1 MGADTETLDPLPLPD
16 GLRSRMIAGVNGL
29 DVHVLE
35 AGEPRRPA
43 LILLHG
49 FPELAFSWRYVMPAL
64 AEAGYYVVAPDMR
77 GFGRTTGADHRYEG
91 DLTGFQLTNC
101 VTDVLALREALDVRQ
116 VAAVVG
122 HDMGAQVAG
131 ACALIRPDIFPAV
144 VMMSAPWGGP
154 PPLAPPPAFDFAAA
168 LAALDPPRKHYA
180 WYYSGPDAAAE
191 MDGCPEGVHAFLRA
205 YYHVKSGDWTANAPH
220 VLPDRSPRSFG
231 LLPTYYVME
240 LGKGMAETVRPAMP
254 SPGEVAA
261 NRWLPDADLA
271 VYAAEYGR
279 VGFQGG
285 LQWYRIL
292 TTPGLNGDMGV
303 FAGRTLDVPARFIGG
318 ERDWGI
324 HQTPGALE
332 ALKTRLCT
340 RYLDC
345 PLVEGAG
352 HWVQQETP
360 GAVVGLLL
368 DFLADAR

>member
-1 MGADTETLDPLPLPD
+1 MGADTTQLEPLPLPA
-16 GLRSRMIAGVNGL
+16 GIRSRMVAGVNGL
-29 DVHVLE
+29 DMHVLE
-35 AGEPRRPA
+35 AGEAGRPA

-64 AEAGYYVVAPDMR
+64 ADAGYHLVAPDMR
-77 GFGRTTGADHRYEG
+77 GFGRTTGADARYGG
-91 DLTGFQLTNC
+91 DLSGFRLLNC
-101 VTDVLALREALDVRQ
+101 VTDVLALVKALGIAK

-131 ACALIRPDIFPAV
+131 ACALIRPDVFPAV

-154 PPLAPPPAFDFAAA
+154 PSLTPPAAYDFAGA

-191 MDGCPEGVHAFLRA
+191 MDHSPQGVHAFLRA
-205 YYHVKSGDWTANAPH
+205 YYHVKSGDWTANAPYP
-220 VLPDRSPRSFG
+220 LPDRSARSFG
-231 LLPTYYVME
+231 LLPTYYVMKRDE
-240 LGKGMAETVRPAMP
+240 GMAQTVRPAMP
-254 SPGEVAA
+254 TAEDIAA
-261 NRWLPDADLA
+261 CRWLPEADLA

-279 VGFQGG
+279 TGFQGG

-292 TTPGLNGDMGV
+292 TAPEQQAEMRL
-303 FAGRTLDVPARFIGG
+303 FAGRTIDVPARFIAG

-345 PLVEGAG
+345 PPVPGAG
-352 HWVQQETP
+352 HWVQQEAP
-360 GAVVGLLL
+360 EAVTRLLL
-368 DFLADAR
+368 EFLAAA